1 MASMSISLP
10 DRMRDFIRTRVK
22 SGAYNNESEY
32 IRDLVRRDE
41 ERLRSDELLLRDL
54 RAAEKS
60 GVSTRSLGDIA
71 RAVKRTAKRA

>member
-1 MASMSISLP
+1 MASMSVSLS

-22 SGAYNNESEY
+22 SGEYHNESEY

-71 RAVKRTAKRA
+71 HAVKRTAKRA